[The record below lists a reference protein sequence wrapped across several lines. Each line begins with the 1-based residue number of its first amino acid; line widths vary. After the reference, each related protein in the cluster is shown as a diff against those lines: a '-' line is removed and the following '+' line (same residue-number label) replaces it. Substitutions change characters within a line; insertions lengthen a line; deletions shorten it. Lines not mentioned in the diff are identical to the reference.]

1 MLECVAPTCQV
12 EQRDAIA
19 VPDYQCFQLY
29 RKHACEAEDYV
40 YGGPHIAVLPEDQ
53 FIRDYGID
61 QLKRTCLTL
70 AETGKPFL
78 LFMKFIVHKDES
90 LSPFHQV
97 HRPRG

>member
-53 FIRDYGID
+53 FIRNYGVER
-61 QLKRTCLTL
+61 LKRTCLTL
-70 AETGKPFL
+70 AETGKPSL
-78 LFMKFIVHKDES
+78 LFIKFIVPKDE
-90 LSPFHQV
+90 
-97 HRPRG
+97 